1 MYKKLKSNIKPCSLR
16 LVPILLLGSIIFC
29 TNSWATDT
37 KRTTKNDQLP
47 SPLVTPPEIHDSDYL
62 QGRRF
67 EDRFLN
73 LGVKKKFTILE
84 RDLIKVQVKNFIPPL
99 LVPAIGGHAFVLPP
113 GLFQVATSFKFV
125 NVNDSDWAGDPNNI
139 HRENDIQRRFFTT
152 SIRYGFDLDKKFFH
166 SFTAVLNVTYESSV
180 NRDPVRLPDIGN
192 GARSVFNTGTSEGV
206 QDINLMFKKKIWD
219 QGNKP
224 IGWAIAAGVYFPTGD
239 TDKKAGDDGVISV
252 RNDATGAITK
262 PVFRRFTETGEL
274 PAGRQL
280 GNGEMSYKLATFFTR
295 QFLPGDMPDFLA
307 GTPFDRAAI
316 HWGAAYR
323 FNFEHD
329 GVDPG
334 DKATIFGSMVMPIY
348 KDYWSFQVTSVSM
361 WQANDT
367 YEGNFTFPNDTV
379 SKPRPDFRGGLISL
393 VGPSFIYSPDP
404 LIRFTASVLRRVVQP
419 NLGPSPPYV
428 ANIGFSA
435 AF

>member
-1 MYKKLKSNIKPCSLR
+1 M
-16 LVPILLLGSIIFC
+16 
-29 TNSWATDT
+29 
-37 KRTTKNDQLP
+37 
-47 SPLVTPPEIHDSDYL
+47 
-62 QGRRF
+62 
-67 EDRFLN
+67 
-73 LGVKKKFTILE
+73 
-84 RDLIKVQVKNFIPPL
+84 
-99 LVPAIGGHAFVLPP
+99 
-113 GLFQVATSFKFV
+113 
-125 NVNDSDWAGDPNNI
+125 
-139 HRENDIQRRFFTT
+139 
-152 SIRYGFDLDKKFFH
+152 
-166 SFTAVLNVTYESSV
+166 TYESSA

-192 GARSVFNTGTSEGV
+192 NAKSVFNTGTSEGV
-206 QDINLMFKKKIWD
+206 QDVNLMIKKKIWD

-224 IGWAIAAGVYFPTGD
+224 IGWAIAAGVYIPVGSND
-239 TDKKAGDDGVISV
+239 EKAGDDGVISV
-252 RNDATGAITK
+252 RDDATGTVTK
-262 PVFRRFTETGEL
+262 PTFRRFTETGEL

-280 GNGEMSYKLATFFTR
+280 GNGEMSYKVATFFTR
-295 QFLPGDMPDFLA
+295 QLLPGDMPDFLA

-348 KDYWSFQVTSVSM
+348 KDYWSFQLTSVTN

-367 YEGNFTFPNDTV
+367 YEGCFTFPNDTV
-379 SKPRPDFRGGLISL
+379 CKPRPDFRGGWISL

-404 LIRFTASVLRRVVQP
+404 LIRFTASVVRRVVQP
-419 NLGPSPPYV
+419 SLGPSPPYV